1 MAELSIVESGD
12 LFTHVA
18 VSGRLDTEGVDD
30 IATSF
35 AAHTAARRRPAIVDL
50 TGVTFLASL
59 GMGMLIRAAKALR
72 QHQVGMV
79 LLGPIEPV
87 ERALRAAR
95 VDEVIP
101 IVRARDEAL
110 GVLRVA

>member
-1 MAELSIVESGD
+1 MAELRIVECGD

-18 VSGRLDTEGVDD
+18 VVGRLDGEGVDA
-30 IATSF
+30 IETAF

-50 TGVTFLASL
+50 SSVTFLASL
-59 GMGMLIRAAKALR
+59 GMGMLIRTAKSLR
-72 QHQVGMV
+72 QHQAGMV
-79 LLGPIEPV
+79 LLGPSEPV
-87 ERALRAAR
+87 ERALRA
-95 VDEVIP
+95 VQLDEVIP